1 MKIDLTPT
9 EIDILIC
16 GLRLQ
21 VIEVKKGHPLDIYIQ
36 FSKKCLGILDKLCE
50 GKIEKEDVK

>member
-1 MKIDLTPT
+1 MKNELTRA

-21 VIEVKKGHPLDIYIQ
+21 VIEVQKDHPPDVYIQ

-50 GKIEKEDVK
+50 LKKGELEE